1 VVVDRSPTVR
11 RRRLGIELR
20 RLRETAGLMIEDVA
34 THLECSSSKVSR
46 IETGK
51 AVPRVRDVRDMLKLY
66 DVTDTQADL
75 LLTIVREAQQKGWWT
90 DYEDVLPAAFET
102 YVGLEAEAS
111 SLRTFQHHVH
121 GLLQTEDYARAMLR
135 GGHLS
140 DAQGVERL
148 VSLRMRRQDM
158 LTKPTPI
165 ELWAVIDEAALHRLM
180 GGAEVMLGQLAHLV
194 EVADLPNVTLQVLPF
209 AKGAHAGVIGAFTV
223 IEFPDPTDND
233 VVYVDSPA
241 GSIYLEKDKDLRRYT
256 LVFDHLRAAALPPDE
271 SISFIDDVAR
281 TISRPQTQR

>member
-51 AVPRVRDVRDMLKLY
+51 AVPRVRDVRDMLELY
-66 DVTDTQADL
+66 DVTETQADL

-135 GGHLS
+135 GAHLS
-140 DAQGVERL
+140 DSDGVERL
-148 VSLRMRRQDM
+148 VALRMRRQDM

-180 GGAEVMLGQLAHLV
+180 GGREVMRGQLAHLV
-194 EVADLPNVTLQVLPF
+194 EIAELPNVTLQVLPF
-209 AKGAHAGVIGAFTV
+209 TKGAHAGVIGAFTL

-271 SISFIDDVAR
+271 SVPFIENVAR
-281 TISRPQTQR
+281 GLP

>member
-1 VVVDRSPTVR
+1 MVVDRSPTVR

-51 AVPRVRDVRDMLKLY
+51 AVPRVRDVRDMLELY

-102 YVGLEAEAS
+102 YVGLEAEAA

-121 GLLQTEDYARAMLR
+121 GLLQTEEYARAMLR
-135 GGHLS
+135 GAHLS
-140 DAQGVERL
+140 DSDGVERL
-148 VSLRMRRQDM
+148 VALRMRRQDM
-158 LTKPTPI
+158 LTKPNPI
-165 ELWAVIDEAALHRLM
+165 ELWAVIDEAALHRRM
-180 GGAEVMLGQLAHLV
+180 GGTEVMRGQLRHLV
-194 EVADLPNVTLQVLPF
+194 EMAELPNVTLQVLPF
-209 AKGAHAGVIGAFTV
+209 AKGAHAGVIGAFTL

-271 SISFIDDVAR
+271 SIPFIDAV
-281 TISRPQTQR
+281 TQTLP

>member
-1 VVVDRSPTVR
+1 MVVDRSPTVR

-51 AVPRVRDVRDMLKLY
+51 AIPRVRDVRDMLELY
-66 DVTDTQADL
+66 DVTETQSDL

-135 GGHLS
+135 GAHLS
-140 DAQGVERL
+140 DSNDIDRL
-148 VSLRMRRQDM
+148 VDLRIRRQDM
-158 LTKPTPI
+158 LAKSTPI
-165 ELWAVIDEAALHRLM
+165 ELWAVIDEAALHRRV
-180 GGAEVMLGQLAHLV
+180 GGPAVMRGQLQHLV
-194 EVADLPNVTLQVLPF
+194 EMAERPNVTLQVLPF
-209 AKGAHAGVIGAFTV
+209 AKGAHAGVIGAFTI
-223 IEFPDPTDND
+223 IEFPEATDND

-241 GSIYLEKDKDLRRYT
+241 GNIYLEKDKDLRRYT

-271 SISFIDDVAR
+271 SVPFIEAVAGELL
-281 TISRPQTQR
+281 P

>member
-51 AVPRVRDVRDMLKLY
+51 AVPRVRDVRDMLELY
-66 DVTDTQADL
+66 DVTDTQSDL

-135 GGHLS
+135 GAHLS
-140 DAQGVERL
+140 ESDGVERL
-148 VSLRMRRQDM
+148 VALRMRRQDM
-158 LTKPTPI
+158 LTKPNPI

-180 GGAEVMLGQLAHLV
+180 GGAEVMRGQLARLV
-194 EVADLPNVTLQVLPF
+194 ELADLPNVTLQVLPF
-209 AKGAHAGVIGAFTV
+209 AKGAHAGVIGAFTL

-241 GSIYLEKDKDLRRYT
+241 GNIYLEKDKDLRRYT

-271 SISFIDDVAR
+271 SLPFIEAVAR
-281 TISRPQTQR
+281 ELP

>member
-1 VVVDRSPTVR
+1 
-11 RRRLGIELR
+11 
-20 RLRETAGLMIEDVA
+20 MIEDVA

-51 AVPRVRDVRDMLKLY
+51 AIPRVRDVRDMLELY
-66 DVTDTQADL
+66 EVTDTQADL

-121 GLLQTEDYARAMLR
+121 GLLQTEDYAHAMLR
-135 GGHLS
+135 GAHLS
-140 DAQGVERL
+140 DSDGIERL
-148 VSLRMRRQDM
+148 VALRMRRQDM

-165 ELWAVIDEAALHRLM
+165 ELWAVIDEAALHRRM
-180 GGAEVMLGQLAHLV
+180 GGTSVMRGQLGHLV
-194 EVADLPNVTLQVLPF
+194 DMAELANVTLQVLPF
-209 AKGAHAGVIGAFTV
+209 AKGAHAGVIGAFTIV
-223 IEFPDPTDND
+223 EFPDTTDND

-241 GSIYLEKDKDLRRYT
+241 GNIYLEKDKDLRRYT

-271 SISFIDDVAR
+271 SIPFIDAVAR
-281 TISRPQTQR
+281 ELP

>member
-1 VVVDRSPTVR
+1 MVVDRSPTVR

-51 AVPRVRDVRDMLKLY
+51 AVPRVRDVRDMLELY
-66 DVTDTQADL
+66 DVTDTQSDL

-102 YVGLEAEAS
+102 YVGLEADAA

-121 GLLQTEDYARAMLR
+121 GLLQTEEYARAMLR
-135 GGHLS
+135 GAHLS
-140 DAQGVERL
+140 DSDGVERL
-148 VSLRMRRQDM
+148 VALRMRRQEM
-158 LTKPTPI
+158 LSKTTNPI
-165 ELWAVIDEAALHRLM
+165 ELWAVIDEAALHRRM
-180 GGAEVMLGQLAHLV
+180 GGTEVMQGQLRHLV
-194 EVADLPNVTLQVLPF
+194 EMAEQPNVTLQVLPF
-209 AKGAHAGVIGAFTV
+209 AKGAHAGVIGAFTL

-241 GSIYLEKDKDLRRYT
+241 GNIYLEKDKDLRRYT

-271 SISFIDDVAR
+271 SIPFIDAV
-281 TISRPQTQR
+281 THTLP

>member
-51 AVPRVRDVRDMLKLY
+51 AVPRVRDVRDMLELY
-66 DVTDTQADL
+66 DVTDTQSDL

-140 DAQGVERL
+140 DSDGVERL
-148 VSLRMRRQDM
+148 VALRMRRQDM
-158 LTKPTPI
+158 LTKPNPI

-180 GGAEVMLGQLAHLV
+180 GGAEVMRGQVARLV
-194 EVADLPNVTLQVLPF
+194 ELADLPNVTLQVLPF
-209 AKGAHAGVIGAFTV
+209 TKGAHAGVIGAFTL
-223 IEFPDPTDND
+223 IEFPDQTDND

-241 GSIYLEKDKDLRRYT
+241 GNIYLEKDKDLRRYT

-271 SISFIDDVAR
+271 SIPFIEDVAR
-281 TISRPQTQR
+281 ALHDLKTQR

>member
-51 AVPRVRDVRDMLKLY
+51 AVARVRDVRDMLELY
-66 DVTDTQADL
+66 DVTDTQTDL

-121 GLLQTEDYARAMLR
+121 GLLQTEGYARAMLR
-135 GGHLS
+135 GAHLS
-140 DAQGVERL
+140 DSEGVERL
-148 VSLRMRRQDM
+148 VALRMRRQDM

-180 GGAEVMLGQLAHLV
+180 GGAEVMRGQLAHLV
-194 EVADLPNVTLQVLPF
+194 EVAELPNVTLQVLPF
-209 AKGAHAGVIGAFTV
+209 AKGAHAGVIGAFTL

-241 GSIYLEKDKDLRRYT
+241 GNIYLEKDKDLRRYT

-271 SISFIDDVAR
+271 SVPFIEQIAG
-281 TISRPQTQR
+281 SLA

>member
-51 AVPRVRDVRDMLKLY
+51 AIPRVRDVRDMLELY
-66 DVTDTQADL
+66 EVTATQSDL

-121 GLLQTEDYARAMLR
+121 GLLQTEEYARAMLR
-135 GGHLS
+135 GAHVS
-140 DAQGVERL
+140 DSDGVERL
-148 VSLRMRRQDM
+148 VALRMRRQDM
-158 LTKPTPI
+158 LTKPAPI
-165 ELWAVIDEAALHRLM
+165 ELWAVIDEAALHRRM
-180 GGAEVMLGQLAHLV
+180 GGGDVMRGQLAHLV
-194 EVADLPNVTLQVLPF
+194 EMADLPNVTLQVLPF
-209 AKGAHAGVIGAFTV
+209 AKGAHAGVIGAFTI
-223 IEFPDPTDND
+223 IEFPEATDHA

-241 GSIYLEKDKDLRRYT
+241 GNIYLEKDKDLRRYT

-271 SISFIDDVAR
+271 SLPFIEA
-281 TISRPQTQR
+281 IAQELP

>member
-1 VVVDRSPTVR
+1 MVVDRSPTVR

-51 AVPRVRDVRDMLKLY
+51 AVPRVRDVRDMLELY
-66 DVTDTQADL
+66 DVTDTQSDL

-102 YVGLEAEAS
+102 YVGLEADAA

-121 GLLQTEDYARAMLR
+121 GLLQTEEYARAMLR
-135 GGHLS
+135 GAHLS
-140 DAQGVERL
+140 DSDSVERL
-148 VSLRMRRQDM
+148 VALRMRRQEM
-158 LTKPTPI
+158 LSKTTNPI
-165 ELWAVIDEAALHRLM
+165 ELWAVIDEAALHRRM
-180 GGAEVMLGQLAHLV
+180 GGTEVMRGQLRHLV
-194 EVADLPNVTLQVLPF
+194 EMAEQPNVTLQVLPF
-209 AKGAHAGVIGAFTV
+209 AKGAHAGVIGAFTL

-241 GSIYLEKDKDLRRYT
+241 GNIYLEKDKDLRRYT

-271 SISFIDDVAR
+271 SIPFIDAV
-281 TISRPQTQR
+281 TQTLP

>member
-1 VVVDRSPTVR
+1 MVVDRSPTVR

-51 AVPRVRDVRDMLKLY
+51 AVPRVRDVRDMLELY
-66 DVTDTQADL
+66 DVTDTQSDL

-102 YVGLEAEAS
+102 YVGLEADAA

-121 GLLQTEDYARAMLR
+121 GLLQTEEYARAMLR
-135 GGHLS
+135 GAHLS
-140 DAQGVERL
+140 DSEGVERL
-148 VSLRMRRQDM
+148 VALRMRRQEM
-158 LTKPTPI
+158 LSKPTNPI
-165 ELWAVIDEAALHRLM
+165 ELWAVIDEAALHRRM
-180 GGAEVMLGQLAHLV
+180 GGTGVMRGQLHHLV
-194 EVADLPNVTLQVLPF
+194 EMAEQPNVTLQVLPF
-209 AKGAHAGVIGAFTV
+209 AKGAHAGVIGAFTL

-241 GSIYLEKDKDLRRYT
+241 GNIYLEKDKDLRRYT

-271 SISFIDDVAR
+271 SIPFIDAV
-281 TISRPQTQR
+281 TQTLP

>member
-1 VVVDRSPTVR
+1 MVVDRSPTVR

-51 AVPRVRDVRDMLKLY
+51 AIPRVRDVRDMLELY
-66 DVTDTQADL
+66 DVTDTQSDL

-121 GLLQTEDYARAMLR
+121 GLLQTEEYARAMLR
-135 GGHLS
+135 GAHLS
-140 DAQGVERL
+140 DSDGVERL
-148 VSLRMRRQDM
+148 VALRMRRQDM

-165 ELWAVIDEAALHRLM
+165 ELWAVIDEAALHRRM
-180 GGAEVMLGQLAHLV
+180 GGADVMRGQLRHLV
-194 EVADLPNVTLQVLPF
+194 EMAELPNVTLQVLPF
-209 AKGAHAGVIGAFTV
+209 AKGAHAGVIGAFTL
-223 IEFPDPTDND
+223 IEFPDQTDND

-241 GSIYLEKDKDLRRYT
+241 GNIYLEKDKDLRRYT

-271 SISFIDDVAR
+271 SIPFIDAVTRAL
-281 TISRPQTQR
+281 P

>member
-34 THLECSSSKVSR
+34 VHLECSSSKVSR

-51 AVPRVRDVRDMLKLY
+51 AVPRVRDVRDMLELY
-66 DVTDTQADL
+66 DVTDTQAGL

-121 GLLQTEDYARAMLR
+121 GLLQTEEYARAMLR

-140 DAQGVERL
+140 DSDGVERL
-148 VSLRMRRQDM
+148 VALRMRRQDM

-180 GGAEVMLGQLAHLV
+180 GGAEVMRGQLARLV
-194 EVADLPNVTLQVLPF
+194 ELADLPNVTLQVLPF
-209 AKGAHAGVIGAFTV
+209 TKGAHAGVIGAFTL

-241 GSIYLEKDKDLRRYT
+241 GNIYLEKDKDLRRYT

-271 SISFIDDVAR
+271 SIPFIEEVAR
-281 TISRPQTQR
+281 ALP

>member
-51 AVPRVRDVRDMLKLY
+51 AIPRVRDVRDMLELY
-66 DVTDTQADL
+66 EVTATQSDL

-121 GLLQTEDYARAMLR
+121 GLLQTEEYARAMLR
-135 GGHLS
+135 GAHVS
-140 DAQGVERL
+140 DSDGVERL
-148 VSLRMRRQDM
+148 VALRMRRQDM

-165 ELWAVIDEAALHRLM
+165 ELWAVIDEAALHRRM
-180 GGAEVMLGQLAHLV
+180 GGGDVMRGQLAHLV
-194 EVADLPNVTLQVLPF
+194 EMADLPNVTLQVLPF
-209 AKGAHAGVIGAFTV
+209 AKGAHAGVIGAFTI
-223 IEFPDPTDND
+223 IEFPEATDHD

-241 GSIYLEKDKDLRRYT
+241 GNIYLEKDKDLRRYT

-271 SISFIDDVAR
+271 SLPFIEA
-281 TISRPQTQR
+281 IAQELP

>member
-34 THLECSSSKVSR
+34 VHLECSSSKVSR

-51 AVPRVRDVRDMLKLY
+51 AVPRVRDVRDMLELY

-121 GLLQTEDYARAMLR
+121 GLLQTEGYARAMLR

-140 DAQGVERL
+140 DSEGVERL
-148 VSLRMRRQDM
+148 VALRMRRQDM

-180 GGAEVMLGQLAHLV
+180 GGAEVMQGQLAHLV
-194 EVADLPNVTLQVLPF
+194 EVAELPNVTLQVLPF
-209 AKGAHAGVIGAFTV
+209 AKGAHAGVIGAFTL
-223 IEFPDPTDND
+223 IEFPDATDND

-241 GSIYLEKDKDLRRYT
+241 GNIYLEKDKDLRRYT

-271 SISFIDDVAR
+271 SIPFIEGVAGTLR
-281 TISRPQTQR
+281 

>member
-51 AVPRVRDVRDMLKLY
+51 AVPRVRDVRDMLELY
-66 DVTDTQADL
+66 DVTDTQSDL

-102 YVGLEAEAS
+102 YVGLEADAA

-121 GLLQTEDYARAMLR
+121 GLLQTEEYARAMLR
-135 GGHLS
+135 GAHLS
-140 DAQGVERL
+140 DSDGVERL
-148 VSLRMRRQDM
+148 VALRMRRQEM
-158 LTKPTPI
+158 LSKTTNPI
-165 ELWAVIDEAALHRLM
+165 ELWAVIDEAALHRRM
-180 GGAEVMLGQLAHLV
+180 GGTEVMRGQLQHLV
-194 EVADLPNVTLQVLPF
+194 EMAEQPNVTLQVLPF

-241 GSIYLEKDKDLRRYT
+241 GNIYLEKDKDLRRYT

-271 SISFIDDVAR
+271 SIPFIDAVTR
-281 TISRPQTQR
+281 TLP

>member
-51 AVPRVRDVRDMLKLY
+51 AIPRVRDVRDMLELY
-66 DVTDTQADL
+66 DVTDTQSDL
-75 LLTIVREAQQKGWWT
+75 LLTIVREAQQKRWWT

-140 DAQGVERL
+140 DSNGVERL
-148 VSLRMRRQDM
+148 VALRMRRQDM
-158 LTKPTPI
+158 LTKPNPI

-180 GGAEVMLGQLAHLV
+180 GGAEVMRGQLAHLV
-194 EVADLPNVTLQVLPF
+194 EVAELPNVTLQVLPF
-209 AKGAHAGVIGAFTV
+209 SKGAHAGVIGAFTL

-241 GSIYLEKDKDLRRYT
+241 GNIYLEKDKDLRRYT

-271 SISFIDDVAR
+271 SIPFIEHVAR
-281 TISRPQTQR
+281 GLPRPQ

>member
-1 VVVDRSPTVR
+1 MVVDRSPTVR

-20 RLRETAGLMIEDVA
+20 RLREGAGLMIEDVA

-51 AVPRVRDVRDMLKLY
+51 AVARVRDVRDMLELY

-121 GLLQTEDYARAMLR
+121 GLLQTEDYARAILR
-135 GGHLS
+135 GAHLS
-140 DAQGVERL
+140 DSNGVQRL
-148 VSLRMRRQDM
+148 VDLRMRRQDM

-165 ELWAVIDEAALHRLM
+165 ELWAVIDEAALHRRI
-180 GGAEVMLGQLAHLV
+180 GGTEVMRGQLAHLV
-194 EVADLPNVTLQVLPF
+194 QAAEMPNVTLQVLPF
-209 AKGAHAGVIGAFTV
+209 AKGAHAGVIGAFTI
-223 IEFPDPTDND
+223 IEFPDSTDND

-241 GSIYLEKDKDLRRYT
+241 GNIYLEKDKDLRRYT

-271 SISFIDDVAR
+271 SVPFIKTVAGEL
-281 TISRPQTQR
+281 P